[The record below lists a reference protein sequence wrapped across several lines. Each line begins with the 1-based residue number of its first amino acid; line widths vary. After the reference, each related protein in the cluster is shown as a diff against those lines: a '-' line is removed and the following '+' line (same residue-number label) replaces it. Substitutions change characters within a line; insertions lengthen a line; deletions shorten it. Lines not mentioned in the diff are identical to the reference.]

1 MSKLTMLASQLGS
14 PDGITV
20 QDYQEGQEYEIGTR
34 DMSASLA
41 YVFVSAGIATSDG
54 ASVPVTPESGAT
66 TDPAPSDTTSKP
78 KKQNGG

>member
-41 YVFVSAGIATSDG
+41 DVFVGAGIATSGVVG
-54 ASVPVTPESGAT
+54 ALVPSESGAT